1 MSRSGEQ
8 LSELDSL
15 INADL
20 WLGRHCQTCILYL
33 GFLSQLFQS
42 RVIFD
47 MLCLDDIIHQVGQF
61 DQDFLQYH
69 IITV

>member
-1 MSRSGEQ
+1 M
-8 LSELDSL
+8 
-15 INADL
+15 NADL
-20 WLGRHCQTCILYL
+20 WLGRHCQTYILNL

-47 MLCLDDIIHQVGQF
+47 MLCLDHIMHQIRQF